1 MSMDVTGRVLAGV
14 DDLTGTAPAVQ
25 AALAEARRLRAGL
38 TLVHAFAS
46 PPAFGPSLWLNAYAA
61 ALPEAR
67 DLLERQA
74 ARLRAAHHGL
84 AVDTHVA
91 VGHPAAVLI
100 DASRTARL
108 TVVGCR
114 GVGGFAEL
122 LLGSVSAQVAAHAHS
137 PVLVIRPPGRTQPDV
152 DAPVLVGIDQGPGSA
167 AVVESA
173 FGHAQA
179 RGVGLVA
186 VHCWASMAAPG
197 GDPCGE
203 HDRSTPE
210 AAAQQLLDEALDA
223 ARHHYPQVP
232 VIRRLIRT
240 GAAGAAL
247 VRESAEAGLVVVG
260 SRGHAGAA
268 GMLLGSVSRALL
280 HHAHCPVVVAR

>member
-14 DDLTGTAPAVQ
+14 DDLTGIAPAVL
-25 AALAEARRLRAGL
+25 AALAEARRTRAGL

-46 PPAFGPSLWLNAYAA
+46 PPAFGPSLWLNAYTA

-74 ARLRAAHHGL
+74 ARLRAEHDGL
-84 AVDTHVA
+84 DVDTHVV

-100 DASRTARL
+100 DASRAARL

-114 GVGGFAEL
+114 GVGGFTEL

-137 PVLVIRPPGRTQPDV
+137 PVLVIRPPGREQPDV
-152 DAPVLVGIDQGPGSA
+152 DAPVLVGVDQAPGGT

-173 FGHAQA
+173 FAHAQA
-179 RGVGLVA
+179 RGVGMVA

-197 GDPCGE
+197 GDAYGE
-203 HDRSTPE
+203 HDPSAPE
-210 AAAQQLLDEALDA
+210 AAAQQLLDDALNA
-223 ARHHYPQVP
+223 ARHRYPQVR

-240 GAAGAAL
+240 GAPGAAL

-268 GMLLGSVSRALL
+268 GVLRGSVSQVLL
-280 HHAHCPVVVAR
+280 HHAHCPVAVAR

>member
-1 MSMDVTGRVLAGV
+1 MSMDVAGRVLVGV
-14 DDLTGTAPAVQ
+14 DDFTGTAPVVL
-25 AALAEARRLRAGL
+25 AALAEARRTGAGL
-38 TLVHAFAS
+38 TLAHAFAS

-74 ARLRAAHHGL
+74 ARLRAEHDGL
-84 AVDTHVA
+84 DIDTHVV

-100 DASRTARL
+100 DASHTARL

-114 GVGGFAEL
+114 GVGGFTGL
-122 LLGSVSAQVAAHAHS
+122 LLGSVSAQVAAHARR
-137 PVLVIRPPGRTQPDV
+137 PVLVIRPVGGEPPDV
-152 DAPVLVGIDQGPGSA
+152 DAPVLVGVDQAAGGA

-173 FGHAQA
+173 FAHAQA

-197 GDPCGE
+197 GDAYGE
-203 HDRSTPE
+203 HDRSAPE
-210 AAAQQLLDEALDA
+210 AAAQQLLDDALNP
-223 ARHHYPQVP
+223 ARHRYPQMQV
-232 VIRRLIRT
+232 VRRLIRT
-240 GAAGAAL
+240 GATGAAL

-260 SRGHAGAA
+260 SRGHAGVA
-268 GMLLGSVSRALL
+268 GVLLGSVSQVLL

>member
-1 MSMDVTGRVLAGV
+1 MSGDVRGRVLVGV
-14 DDLTGTAPAVQ
+14 DDLTRTAPAVE
-25 AALAEARRLRAGL
+25 AALREARRTGAGL

-46 PPAFGPSLWLNAYAA
+46 PPAFGPSLWLNAYAT

-67 DLLERQA
+67 DLLERQS
-74 ARLRAAHHGL
+74 ARLRAAHDGL
-84 AVDTHVA
+84 DVDTHVV

-114 GVGGFAEL
+114 GVGGFTEL

-137 PVLVIRPPGRTQPDV
+137 PVLVIRPPGGEEPAV
-152 DAPVLVGIDQGPGSA
+152 DAPVLVGIDDAPGCA
-167 AVVESA
+167 EVVEAA
-173 FGHAQA
+173 FGHADA

-197 GDPCGE
+197 DDAYGE
-203 HDRSTPE
+203 RDRSAPE
-210 AAAQQLLDEALDA
+210 AAAQRLLDDALNA
-223 ARHHYPQVP
+223 ARCRHPQVR
-232 VIRRLIRT
+232 VVRRLIRT
-240 GAAGAAL
+240 GATGGAL
-247 VRESAEAGLVVVG
+247 IRESAEAGLVVVG

-268 GMLLGSVSRALL
+268 GVLMGSVSQALL
-280 HHAHCPVVVAR
+280 HHARCPVVVAR